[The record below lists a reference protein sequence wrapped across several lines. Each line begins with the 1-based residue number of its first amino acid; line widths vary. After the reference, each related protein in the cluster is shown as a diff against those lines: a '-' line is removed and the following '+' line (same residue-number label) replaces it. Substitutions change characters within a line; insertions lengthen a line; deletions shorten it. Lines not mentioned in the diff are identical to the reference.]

1 MVGEVEDEG
10 EDQVWF
16 PTGLL
21 EIITWSR
28 KRLVEVP
35 CYRLAFHSAFAETGG
50 EASSFWWHF
59 GVNGLSKIFFFVV
72 RLFFSSSL
80 G

>member
-1 MVGEVEDEG
+1 MKSAS
-10 EDQVWF
+10 QL
-16 PTGLL
+16 GLL

-35 CYRLAFHSAFAETGG
+35 CYRLAFYSAFAETGG

-59 GVNGLSKIFFFVV
+59 DVKGL
-72 RLFFSSSL
+72 L
-80 G
+80 

>member
-1 MVGEVEDEG
+1 MKSGS
-10 EDQVWF
+10 QL
-16 PTGLL
+16 GLL

-59 GVNGLSKIFFFVV
+59 GVKGL
-72 RLFFSSSL
+72 L
-80 G
+80 